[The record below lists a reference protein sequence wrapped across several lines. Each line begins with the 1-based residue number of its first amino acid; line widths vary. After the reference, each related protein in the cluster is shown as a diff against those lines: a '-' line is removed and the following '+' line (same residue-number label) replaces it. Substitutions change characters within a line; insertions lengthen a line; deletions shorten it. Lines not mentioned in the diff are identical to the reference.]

1 MNEIQYIGEHLLPG
15 QIGRFAIVL
24 AFVASILAAVS
35 YFFAEKNANNADAAG
50 WKRMGRGAFIT
61 HGLSIF
67 TVIGILLYIMYN
79 QYYEYQ
85 YVQLHVSDDLPM
97 KYIMSAFWEGQE
109 GSFLLWMFWHV
120 VLGFILM
127 RTAKSW
133 EAPVLATLSTV
144 QIFISSMIL
153 GAYVF
158 ETKIGINPLLMLRDT
173 MDIPLFAQADYV
185 TKLTGNGLNP
195 LLQNYW
201 MTIHPPTLFLG
212 FASTVVP
219 FCYAVAGLWN
229 GRHKEM
235 LQVSLPWALFNG
247 AILGTGILMG
257 GAWAYEALTF
267 GGYWAW
273 DPVENTSLVPWI
285 ILVAGIHT
293 HLVAKATGHSI
304 KSTYLFYIL
313 AFFFI
318 IFSTFMTRSGIL
330 GDTSVHSFTE
340 MGLETQLLIFTSFF
354 LIAPLT
360 LFFAKNK
367 TIPTH
372 KEEEPTASKEFW
384 MFIGSLVLIF
394 SAALITVS
402 TSLPIYNNIKAFLDP
417 TFDIKLQGLVIE
429 DPVNHHNK
437 YQLWIGVF
445 IGLLSGVAQYLRFK
459 ELNFGNHASK
469 LFKHLGISTVISL
482 LLTFLASMWINAY
495 AWQYK
500 LLLFTGI
507 FTVVTNLDY
516 FITYIKGNL
525 KVAGSAI
532 SHIGFGL
539 MVVGIL
545 ASGLNKEH
553 ISTDPF
559 THRGLLNEDMIK
571 RNVVLYKGEPLKARD
586 YLMTYETDTMIDK
599 ERYYQVNIKRLAK
612 DNSVL
617 ESFTVTPNA
626 QFDNRKMKVAAYNPD
641 TKHYL
646 SKDIFTHVATIPK
659 VEADK
664 EEAMKMEDSLNYR
677 PVLLS
682 LGNTIEF
689 SDTMVLKDTTLNN
702 TFLVTLDAF
711 NPEPKVKDYK
721 REEGDIMLG
730 ATIQVK
736 HVGNPKKYTANPVIL
751 IRDNRIF
758 QFPHQI
764 NDLAMK
770 VKLTPEFIEKAFTQ
784 DQRLDYKPFQIKEKG
799 SVNFNGYKITF
810 DKFNRSPKHSNYTPE
825 EGDIAVSAL
834 LKVEPLSGKGS
845 VGYAEPIYLIRGKRP
860 FNIKDALGN
869 QGLNFRF
876 SSIDPQTGNITL
888 EIAQTNPGENFPVM
902 FATDSNRTDYIVFE
916 AIIFPGINFFWA
928 GSIMMMLGLAMSWIR
943 RRRERKLATA

>member
-24 AFVASILAAVS
+24 AFVASILATIS
-35 YFFAEKNANNADAAG
+35 YFFAEKNSNTADAVG
-50 WKRMGRGAFIT
+50 WNRMGRAAFIT

-79 QYYEYQ
+79 RYYEYQ
-85 YVQLHVSDDLPM
+85 YVQLQVEDTLQM
-97 KYIMSAFWEGQE
+97 RYILSSFWAAQE

-120 VLGFILM
+120 VLGFVLIKK
-127 RTAKSW
+127 AKSW
-133 EAPVLATLSTV
+133 EASVLTSLSLIQV
-144 QIFISSMIL
+144 FLSSMIL
-153 GAYVF
+153 GIYVF
-158 ETKIGINPLLMLRDT
+158 GVKIGINPLLLLRDT
-173 MDIPLFAQADYV
+173 VDIPLFAQADYV
-185 TKLTGNGLNP
+185 SKLTGNGLNP

-212 FASTVVP
+212 FASTAIP
-219 FCYAVAGLWN
+219 FCYAIAGLWN

-235 LQVSLPWALFNG
+235 LQVSFPWALFNG
-247 AILGTGILMG
+247 AILGIGILMG

-293 HLVAKATGHSI
+293 HLIANATGHSI

-330 GDTSVHSFTE
+330 GDSSVHSFTE
-340 MGLETQLLIFTSFF
+340 MGLETQLLIFLTFF
-354 LIAPLT
+354 LIFPLVV
-360 LFFAKNK
+360 FFAKQK

-402 TSLPIYNNIKAFLDP
+402 TSLPIYNNIQAFLDP

-429 DPVNHHNK
+429 DPVEHHNK

-445 IGLLSGVAQYLRFK
+445 IGILSGLAQYLRYK
-459 ELNFGNHASK
+459 ELNFANHTSK
-469 LFKHLGISTVISL
+469 LMKHLGGATAISL

-500 LLLFTGI
+500 LLLFCGI

-516 FITYIKGNL
+516 LITFIKGNL
-525 KVAGSAI
+525 KIAGSAI

-539 MVVGIL
+539 MIVGIL

-571 RNVVLYKGEPLKARD
+571 RNVVLYKGEPLKARE
-586 YLMTYETDTMIDK
+586 YLMTYQTDTMIDK
-599 ERYYQVNIKRLAK
+599 ERFYTINIKKLAK
-612 DNSVL
+612 DNSVV
-617 ESFTVTPNA
+617 ESFNVSPNA
-626 QFDNRKMKVAAYNPD
+626 QFDNRKVKVAAYNPD

-646 SKDIFTHVATIPK
+646 HKDIFTHIATIPK

-664 EEAMKMEDSLNYR
+664 EEAIKMEDSLNYR
-677 PVLLS
+677 PILLS

-689 SDTMVLKDTTLNN
+689 RDTMVLKDTTLNN
-702 TFLVTLDAF
+702 KFLVTLDAF
-711 NPEPKVKDYK
+711 NPDPEVKDYVK
-721 REEGDIMLG
+721 EEGDIMLG
-730 ATIQVK
+730 ATIQVE
-736 HVGNPKKYTANPVIL
+736 HIGTPKKYTATPVIL
-751 IRDNRIF
+751 IRKNRIF

-784 DQRLDYKPFQIKEKG
+784 DQRLDYKSFQLKEKG
-799 SVNFNGYKITF
+799 SLNFNGYKITF
-810 DKFNRSPKHSNYTPE
+810 DKFNRSPKHSNYQAE
-825 EGDIAVSAL
+825 EGDIAVSTL
-834 LKVEPLSGKGS
+834 LKVEPISGQGS
-845 VGYAEPIYLIRGKRP
+845 VSYAEPIYLIRGKRP
-860 FNIKDALGN
+860 FNIKDALGEE
-869 QGLNFRF
+869 GLNFRF
-876 SSIDPQTGNITL
+876 TNIDPKTGNVTL
-888 EIAQTNPGENFPVM
+888 EIAQTNPGERFPVL

-916 AIIFPGINFFWA
+916 AIIFPGINFFWV
-928 GSIMMMLGLAMSWIR
+928 GTIMMMFGLTMSWIR
-943 RRRERKLATA
+943 RRRERVLTT